1 MAQETAALSPL
12 PPGAATAEVEA
23 ALAAQAAEA
32 GAGEDTEAGLAAQ
45 LQAADWQL
53 QVAEAVAAAE
63 AAEAVMARAPV
74 AGV

>member
-12 PPGAATAEVEA
+12 PPGAETAAEVE
-23 ALAAQAAEA
+23 AAEA

-45 LQAADWQL
+45 LQAAGWQL
-53 QVAEAVAAAE
+53 QVAEAVAAAK

-74 AGV
+74 GGA